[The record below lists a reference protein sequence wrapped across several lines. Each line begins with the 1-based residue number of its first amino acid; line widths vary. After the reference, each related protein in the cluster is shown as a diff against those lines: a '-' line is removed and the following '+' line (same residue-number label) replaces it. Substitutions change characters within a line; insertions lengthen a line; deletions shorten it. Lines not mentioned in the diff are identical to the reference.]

1 MFSAGLIALMLLAD
15 EGAGVPGDAPA
26 PFAPAVPAEAAP
38 AAVPPPAPTAEPA
51 PPPPLPQPPPPRQRR
66 YGDRGTV
73 EIGLGLGYSTETG
86 FVGAASGRYYVVDR
100 VAPGIEGTFVSGS
113 SGSDASRY
121 GLLLAALRI
130 IPVRISSLAL
140 VLTGRAGRVL
150 LGDHPDG
157 WGVGGAAGILFLFS
171 PTVGL
176 ELGYE
181 ALRLL
186 PASFCADLESCWLHG
201 PVIAVRFGF

>member
-1 MFSAGLIALMLLAD
+1 MFATGLIALMLLAD
-15 EGAGVPGDAPA
+15 EGSGAPGDAPA
-26 PFAPAVPAEAAP
+26 PPATTPPAEAAP
-38 AAVPPPAPTAEPA
+38 AAVPPP
-51 PPPPLPQPPPPRQRR
+51 LPEPPPPRQRR
-66 YGDRGTV
+66 YGDRGSI
-73 EIGLGLGYSTETG
+73 ELGVGMGYSTETG

-100 VAPGIEGTFVSGS
+100 VAPGIEGTFVAGS
-113 SGSDASRY
+113 SGNDASRY

-130 IPVRISSLAL
+130 IPVRVSSLAL
-140 VLTGRAGRVL
+140 ALTGRAGRVL

-157 WGVGGAAGILFLFS
+157 WGVGGAAAILFLFS

-181 ALRLL
+181 ALQLL
-186 PASFCADLESCWLHG
+186 PASFCADLESCWIHG

>member
-15 EGAGVPGDAPA
+15 DGTGAPGDAASPPA
-26 PFAPAVPAEAAP
+26 TTAPDTEAAP
-38 AAVPPPAPTAEPA
+38 AAVPPSAPAIAPA
-51 PPPPLPQPPPPRQRR
+51 PPPPLLEQPPPRQRR
-66 YGDRGTV
+66 YGDRGSM
-73 EIGLGLGYSTETG
+73 EIGLGIGYSTETG

-100 VAPGIEGTFVSGS
+100 VAPGIEGTFVAGS
-113 SGSDASRY
+113 SDASRY

-130 IPVRISSLAL
+130 VPVRVSSLAL

-157 WGVGGAAGILFLFS
+157 WGVGGAAGILFMFS
-171 PTVGL
+171 PYVGL

-181 ALRLL
+181 ALQLL
-186 PASFCADLESCWLHG
+186 PSSFCADLESCWIHG

>member
-15 EGAGVPGDAPA
+15 EATGAPGDASAPPA
-26 PFAPAVPAEAAP
+26 TTVPAEAAP
-38 AAVPPPAPTAEPA
+38 AAVPPPEPAAEPA
-51 PPPPLPQPPPPRQRR
+51 PPPPLTEPPPPRQRR
-66 YGDRGTV
+66 YGDRGTIEV
-73 EIGLGLGYSTETG
+73 GLGLGYSTETG
-86 FVGAASGRYYVVDR
+86 FVGAASGRYYVIDR

-113 SGSDASRY
+113 SDASRY
-121 GLLLAALRI
+121 GLLLAALRV

-140 VLTGRAGRVL
+140 ALTGRAGRVL

-157 WGVGGAAGILFLFS
+157 WGVGGAAAILFLFS

-181 ALRLL
+181 ALQLL
-186 PASFCADLESCWLHG
+186 PSSFCADLESCWIHG

>member
-1 MFSAGLIALMLLAD
+1 MFSAGLIALVLLAD
-15 EGAGVPGDAPA
+15 EGT
-26 PFAPAVPAEAAP
+26 PAEAAP
-38 AAVPPPAPTAEPA
+38 AAVPPPGPAAEPA
-51 PPPPLPQPPPPRQRR
+51 PPPPLTEPPPPPQRR
-66 YGDRGTV
+66 YGDRGTI
-73 EIGLGLGYSTETG
+73 EIGIGLGYSTETG
-86 FVGAASGRYYVVDR
+86 FVGAASGRYYVIDR

-113 SGSDASRY
+113 SDASRY

-140 VLTGRAGRVL
+140 ALTGRAGRVL

-157 WGVGGAAGILFLFS
+157 WGVGGAAAILFLFS

-181 ALRLL
+181 ALQLL
-186 PASFCADLESCWLHG
+186 PSSFCADLESCWIHG
-201 PVIAVRFGF
+201 PVIAIRFGF

>member
-1 MFSAGLIALMLLAD
+1 MFSAGLIALVLLAD
-15 EGAGVPGDAPA
+15 EGT
-26 PFAPAVPAEAAP
+26 PAEAAP
-38 AAVPPPAPTAEPA
+38 AAVPPPGPAAEPA
-51 PPPPLPQPPPPRQRR
+51 PPPLTEPPPPRQRR
-66 YGDRGTV
+66 YGDRGTI
-73 EIGLGLGYSTETG
+73 EIGIGLGYSTETG

-113 SGSDASRY
+113 SDASRY

-140 VLTGRAGRVL
+140 ALTGRAGRVL

-157 WGVGGAAGILFLFS
+157 WGIGGAAGILFLFS

-181 ALRLL
+181 ALQLL
-186 PASFCADLESCWLHG
+186 PSSFCADLGSCWIHG

>member
-1 MFSAGLIALMLLAD
+1 MFSAGLIALVLLAD
-15 EGAGVPGDAPA
+15 EGT
-26 PFAPAVPAEAAP
+26 PAEAAP
-38 AAVPPPAPTAEPA
+38 AAVPPPPAAEPA
-51 PPPPLPQPPPPRQRR
+51 APLPPLTEPPPPRQRR
-66 YGDRGTV
+66 YGDRGTI
-73 EIGLGLGYSTETG
+73 ELGIGLGYSTETG
-86 FVGAASGRYYVVDR
+86 FVGAASGRYYVIDR

-113 SGSDASRY
+113 GDASRY

-140 VLTGRAGRVL
+140 ALTGRAGRVL

-157 WGVGGAAGILFLFS
+157 WGVGGAAAILFLFS

-181 ALRLL
+181 ALQLL
-186 PASFCADLESCWLHG
+186 PASFCADLESCWIHG
-201 PVIAVRFGF
+201 PVIAIRFGF